1 MNTNASQFSSNTPST
16 PFEAAALKAVHS
28 KRQKNLN
35 MHHAPTIDE
44 PLKYAKLFKMLS
56 SPVENNKTPNV

>member
-1 MNTNASQFSSNTPST
+1 
-16 PFEAAALKAVHS
+16 
-28 KRQKNLN
+28 

-44 PLKYAKLFKMLS
+44 QLKYAKLFKMLS

>member
-44 PLKYAKLFKMLS
+44 QLKYAKLFKMLA
-56 SPVENNKTPNV
+56 SPVENSKLPND